1 MDVNKAL
8 RELHEEKRRL
18 DATIAALEARL
29 GNRTRTHR
37 RRGRKSMSA
46 EERQEVSRRMSK
58 YWEARRAAA
67 GAISV
72 DAQESRFEAQ
82 SQTRTATASGSLSA

>member
-58 YWEARRAAA
+58 YWEARRAASA
-67 GAISV
+67 TGG

-82 SQTRTATASGSLSA
+82 SQTRSAAVGGSLSA